1 MHTQRI
7 NTKKHEE
14 TLEIGP
20 PHSTL
25 PSSVPRRKNP
35 SEELQPQ
42 SCLPC
47 HCSSGLHPMP
57 AVLLPFLLQLLLASL
72 LRQSGGLLLPAPLN
86 VPDRRPGSGRTGMRH
101 GCIRGTISKGL
112 HQLVPFGLR
121 PRELR
126 MESCRKLIKI
136 GQPGP

>member
-20 PHSTL
+20 PHFHHLFRGERTHLKSFSL
-25 PSSVPRRKNP
+25 SLV
-35 SEELQPQ
+35 
-42 SCLPC
+42 CLVIALLGFIPC
-47 HCSSGLHPMP
+47 PLCCCL
-57 AVLLPFLLQLLLASL
+57 FLLQLLLASL

-101 GCIRGTISKGL
+101 GCIRGTMSKGL